1 MRKNVLVSL
10 LAVTSASTM
19 PAWANADVDQIKTDA
34 ATDWDG
40 ASDLEIESGLIVSP
54 SGATITQTIK
64 ELYPGTYTLT
74 AETNENAKIL
84 IDGKELAADGQFK
97 IDAVKDVT
105 ISIESKD
112 GSQYKVGGFKLTLVY
127 NFANAKKVLTSMLSE
142 ATSKIYTGDKAGQ
155 DLLQK
160 ASSIA
165 AKVSAIDDDKED
177 SYANYIEYGLYAET
191 LEESAIYQEIAKFST
206 DVDAQA
212 NNSSA
217 YAEAVTND
225 NSVYNVQKAALAA
238 AKAAVDAIT
247 DADEKAYVEAM
258 TKDAYGNISDL
269 IEDYKTRAVA
279 AYNEGSA
286 GIEFS
291 AEKNADFVKDVTE
304 RLNGYSAAIT
314 SAQADHAAYV
324 EVNDAITKVK
334 GDYTKSQQEIYNSL
348 QGDETHP
355 DVYEALRTE
364 AQTKLNAVYVNIM
377 AVEKANGTAEN
388 HVGAAAAKDDNLA
401 KLDEY
406 TASITDLKTYYVDKA
421 NVLKDAYTKA
431 QTELKGLQDRIDALK
446 KTPGVGDNAEFA
458 ETING
463 IQDSI
468 DEFSST
474 IEADNKDNTI
484 DSKNYS
490 ETVRKISTA
499 IDDLTSGSQG
509 AVDNYNAWVA
519 VTELLKGKQGEF
531 DEAKKAVNALAS
543 TDKKYVVSGKYAAE
557 ETAIQN
563 SIADLTKGA
572 DDALEDRKCVEY
584 QTENAA
590 AINAISA
597 TVDAYQQAA
606 EAALA
611 AYETIVTE
619 VAKYN
624 EAIAEL
630 EEKVTN
636 RSVYVYAEST
646 DQKKVTYGD
655 KIDGF
660 KATVN
665 DITGAK
671 DEALKLAGKEHSDA
685 LIAAEGKTEG
695 VTIVA
700 DAAALVDSYDPDK
713 AEYDKNVV
721 TEAVGKLTAQAT
733 ALVDDAVD
741 KLEKFEDWST
751 DSLGLRWEKE
761 IKAEKDYVDKQIV
774 DQRTAIA
781 GATDTAKTDAAAAM
795 AVLANVNSALVEIND
810 TIDKLIVKA
819 KNIKAEVAANKTA
832 KTDAD
837 KVINGI
843 ETQLLGNRATI
854 KGVVELNEDALR
866 ADEFKTLVDELSDKI
881 EEQRKAVNDAYTSE
895 TLVAA
900 WADSEDEEG
909 NKVEGIESK
918 LNAIS
923 ADVEAAREAA
933 QASTAN
939 YKAYTEMSKEITRL
953 KGLITTEKA
962 KVVELGDLGAAQTYY
977 DDLLDVTYTGDLDK
991 LQDGADNAY
1000 SEEGKRDCENFYNSK
1015 KATLKLYE
1023 TNITKVA
1030 SDAKANKENYDN
1042 QTAKHTTVSDS
1053 WSKVYYRISTSDQT
1067 SEVQGYLNRLTEQQ
1081 TLLNGVNNLIDE
1093 SYATGKSVDKN
1104 DEIIESLNNISA
1116 KIEEINQEQL
1126 GGYYGAVAKDNAER
1140 YLAFTEAVEKAR
1152 ADYNDAI
1159 ILIADFSALTNSDLA
1174 EVAAKYIKPANEAM
1188 SGLLT
1193 DLRDFEKTVST
1204 EYNDKYLGVA
1214 EPDLFDANES
1224 YKKKVETDY
1233 IGVIATALSTLDNE
1247 VSGKARELLSV
1258 KLADAESKLNAA
1270 ISSLN
1275 GYDQKVIEGS
1285 FTDVKKIIA
1294 DAKNASDEKYFALSA
1309 DKHLN
1314 ALDTITDEVISA
1326 GQEDA
1331 AQREYNTIIAAAEKQ
1346 IAADKETLAGYKYE
1360 GVENDIEA
1368 YDGAVMYYGFAKQH
1382 AEDNAGNLFGNN
1394 LDIIKATLDAYKTE
1408 AKRICDSAKAKND
1421 NFNAEQGAY
1430 GEMMQGVADLEKAH
1444 AEAAEFVD
1452 GYVIT
1457 DDCGL
1462 TDAMSRIDELRT
1474 DIENNLSAGTCASYK
1489 EDGYASD
1496 SLSVINKIK
1505 NVYTK
1510 ANTVE
1515 SERLTAE
1522 IEALKGEQNKAAN
1535 AAQQRGDAA
1544 EIEKVDSYIDAI
1556 KELSDN
1562 LIDMEADPNFSAL
1575 DEKDKQTK
1583 YLEFET
1589 RIATMRAELAA
1600 YYNTNLETT
1609 TIETLNSALAE
1620 VESKYNAEY
1629 EVLDGCH
1636 TNVKADYTEALAAVK
1651 TSIDDIRAEIAEY
1664 ADAGSILFYEGKL
1677 STGIAAVET
1686 ELAKLTQKIADA
1698 QQPYDIDTQKYGDLK
1713 DELDKLDGALA
1724 DIIEKA
1730 GDGKYE
1736 FVNIDE
1742 ASIWNEDHL
1751 VSIKSIED
1759 RIASDREALDE
1770 RTTLL
1775 TNNSKNA
1782 NAETVGKDIV
1792 AFDKGITYT
1801 ELYYRI
1807 ESTDEKE
1814 SGLRAL
1820 YNTVGNIITNS
1831 NYTKETGDKLK
1842 KDLSELDKSIK
1853 AISYYNNKAY
1863 DNFISKDIYGNDL
1876 IDEDGNPV
1884 VMAIDYMTE
1893 AVPAVWERYGEL
1905 TELLNSLKADA
1916 EYYAYILGDVNRD
1929 GSVMVDD
1936 YTEILNH
1943 VLEIETIE
1951 EGSVKYLAA
1960 DVNEDG
1966 NVNIGDI
1973 TGVTNIIIGNSNTG
1987 LRAAA
1992 RYAAQ
1997 QGGAGN
2003 IELATESNGDV
2014 TRVAVKING
2023 SAAYVGAQMDIKLPA
2038 GVTLLSA
2045 TSGSSEHNL
2054 YQNTLADGTQ
2064 RVVVS
2069 SMQNSVLCTNGEA
2082 VVWLELAG
2090 KVDGNISID
2099 NVFASDARGI
2109 AYSIDGTGNGTT
2121 GIDGLDANKSLKD
2134 KIYSVGGQ
2142 MMKTLKKGVNILRGS
2157 DGSTKKVL
2165 RK

>member
-34 ATDWDG
+34 ATDWEG

-54 SGATITQTIK
+54 SGATVTQNIGK
-64 ELYPGTYTLT
+64 LYPGTYTLT

-84 IDGKELAADGQFK
+84 IDGKELAANGQFK

-127 NFANAKKVLTSMLSE
+127 NFANAKSVLTSMLSE
-142 ATSKIYTGDKAGQ
+142 ATSKIYTEDEAGKA
-155 DLLQK
+155 LLQK
-160 ASSIA
+160 ASSLATKVAAIA
-165 AKVSAIDDDKED
+165 DDKED
-177 SYANYIEYGLYAET
+177 SYAKYIEYGLYAET
-191 LEESAIYQEIAKFST
+191 LEESAIYNEIAEFSK

-217 YAEAVTND
+217 YAEAEK
-225 NSVYNVQKAALAA
+225 VYEAQKAALAT

-247 DADEKAYVEAM
+247 DAKAKAYVDAM
-258 TKDAYGNISDL
+258 TKGAYGTISEK
-269 IEDYKTRAVA
+269 IETYKTEADA
-279 AYNEGSA
+279 AYAKGTA
-286 GIEFS
+286 GKEFS
-291 AEKNADFVKDVTE
+291 AEKNAEFVGDVTDLLKE
-304 RLNGYSAAIT
+304 YSDAIE
-314 SAQADHAAYV
+314 SAKADHAAYV
-324 EVNDAITKVK
+324 EVSEAIATIKTL
-334 GDYTKSQQEIYNSL
+334 YTTSQQEIYNSL

-364 AQTKLNAVYVNIM
+364 AQTKLNAIYVNIM
-377 AVEKANGTAEN
+377 AVEKANGTDEN

-421 NVLKDAYTKA
+421 NALKEAYTNA
-431 QTELKGLQDRIDALK
+431 QAKLKGLQDRIDALK
-446 KTPGVGDNAEFA
+446 NTPGVGDNADFT
-458 ETING
+458 ETINE
-463 IQDSI
+463 IQASI
-468 DEFSST
+468 DAFSGT

-490 ETVRKISTA
+490 ETVSKISTA
-499 IDDLTSGSQG
+499 IDELTSGSQG
-509 AVDNYNAWVA
+509 AVDNYNAWGA
-519 VTELLKGKQGEF
+519 VTDLLKDKQKEF
-531 DEAKKAVNALAS
+531 DDAKKVVNALVS

-557 ETAIQN
+557 ETAIQK

-572 DDALEDRKCVEY
+572 DEALKYGTCVEY
-584 QTENAA
+584 QTENTA

-611 AYETIVTE
+611 AYETIVTK
-619 VAKYN
+619 VAEYN

-660 KATVN
+660 KATVKN
-665 DITGAK
+665 ITGAK
-671 DEALKLAGKEHSDA
+671 DEALELAGKEHSDA
-685 LIAAEGKTEG
+685 LIAAKNKTND

-700 DAAALVDSYDPDK
+700 DVAKLVGSYDKDK
-713 AEYDKNVV
+713 TTYDEDVV
-721 TEAVGKLTAQAT
+721 DIALEKLLAQAT
-733 ALVDDAVD
+733 GLVKGAYDIINAYS
-741 KLEKFEDWST
+741 WSQ
-751 DSLGLRWEKE
+751 DELGLSHGDINNK
-761 IKAEKDYVDKQIV
+761 KA
-774 DQRTAIA
+774 AIEA
-781 GATDTAKTDAAAAM
+781 ELREQESKIESAKTESDKAAAM
-795 AVLANVNSALVEIND
+795 AVLTSVTTEVSKIN
-810 TIDKLIVKA
+810 TKIGELINEADGVKA
-819 KNIKAEVAANKTA
+819 KVQANKDA
-832 KTDAD
+832 KTAAD

-843 ETQLLGNRATI
+843 ETQLLGNRSTI
-854 KGVVELNEDALR
+854 KGVEELNEDALR
-866 ADEFKTLVDELSDKI
+866 ADEFTDMVNDLNGKIGELR
-881 EEQRKAVNDAYTSE
+881 QAVNDAYTSE

-909 NKVEGIESK
+909 NKVEGLESK

-962 KVVELGDLGAAQTYY
+962 KVGELGDLGAAQTYY

-1081 TLLNGVNNLIDE
+1081 TLLNGVTNLIDE

-1104 DEIIESLNNISA
+1104 DEIIESLKNISA
-1116 KIEEINQEQL
+1116 EIDKINQEQL

-1140 YLAFTEAVEKAR
+1140 YLAFTEAVAKAR
-1152 ADYNDAI
+1152 ADYNNAI

-1174 EVAAKYIKPANEAM
+1174 KVAADYIKSANEAM

-1204 EYNDKYLGVA
+1204 EYNKYLETA

-1247 VSGKARELLSV
+1247 VSGKARELLNV
-1258 KLADAESKLNAA
+1258 KLADAEGKLNAA
-1270 ISSLN
+1270 IASLN

-1314 ALDTITDEVISA
+1314 ALDTVTDEVISA

-1360 GVENDIEA
+1360 GVENDIKA
-1368 YDGAVMYYGFAKQH
+1368 YEEQAVIYYGFAKER
-1382 AEDNAGNLFGNN
+1382 AEANIGNLFEHMTT
-1394 LDIIKATLDAYKTE
+1394 IKAWLGVYKSTAE
-1408 AKRICDSAKAKND
+1408 SICNSAKAKND

-1444 AEAAEFVD
+1444 AEAAKFVD

-1474 DIENNLSAGTCASYK
+1474 AIENNLSAGTCASYK

-1496 SLSVINKIK
+1496 SLSVINNIK

-1510 ANTVE
+1510 ANTKE

-1556 KELSDN
+1556 KELSVN

-1575 DEKDKQTK
+1575 DAKDKQRE

-1589 RIATMRAELAA
+1589 RIATMRSELAA
-1600 YYNTNLETT
+1600 YYNANLETT

-1629 EVLDGCH
+1629 KVLNGCH

-1664 ADAGSILFYEGKL
+1664 AEAGSILFYEGKL

-1686 ELAKLTQKIADA
+1686 ELAKLTQDIADA
-1698 QQPYDIDTQKYGDLK
+1698 QTPYTINDAKYVELK
-1713 DELDKLDGALA
+1713 AELDSLEASLNA
-1724 DIIEKA
+1724 VVEKIS
-1730 GDGKYE
+1730 KYE
-1736 FVNIDE
+1736 FFDIKQYQYYIEGVRSYINYDRQTLEEANGTFSLTESSENVN
-1742 ASIWNEDHL
+1742 
-1751 VSIKSIED
+1751 KS
-1759 RIASDREALDE
+1759 
-1770 RTTLL
+1770 
-1775 TNNSKNA
+1775 
-1782 NAETVGKDIV
+1782 VV
-1792 AFDKGITYT
+1792 
-1801 ELYYRI
+1801 ELYIADLDKYATYYELEQRI
-1807 ESTDEKE
+1807 SNSVNE
-1814 SGLRAL
+1814 SGLSAL
-1820 YNTVGNIITNS
+1820 YDKVSNIIANS
-1831 NYTKETGDKLK
+1831 KYTEETRNELTTERNRLSNLIAWLYNYNSEAYTGFVNY
-1842 KDLSELDKSIK
+1842 DL
-1853 AISYYNNKAY
+1853 
-1863 DNFISKDIYGNDL
+1863 
-1876 IDEDGNPV
+1876 DGNPLFDAETELQGV
-1884 VMAIDYMTE
+1884 SIDYMTE

-1905 TELLNSLKADA
+1905 AEQLNSLKADA
-1916 EYYAYILGDVNRD
+1916 EGYAYILGDVNRD

-1951 EGSVKYLAA
+1951 EGSMKYLAA

-2069 SMQNSVLCTNGEA
+2069 SMQNSVLGTNGEA

>member
-388 HVGAAAAKDDNLA
+388 HVGAAGGKNPNLTKLAECTTSINNLKD
-401 KLDEY
+401 K
-406 TASITDLKTYYVDKA
+406 YVTKA
-421 NVLKDAYTKA
+421 NALKDAYTKA

-463 IQDSI
+463 IQASI
-468 DEFSST
+468 DAFSST
-474 IEADNKDNTI
+474 IEADNADNTI
-484 DSKNYS
+484 DSKDYS
-490 ETVRKISTA
+490 ETVSKISTA

-543 TDKKYVVSGKYAAE
+543 TDKKYVVSGKYATE
-557 ETAIQN
+557 ETAIQK
-563 SIADLTKGA
+563 SITDLTTGA
-572 DDALEDRKCVEY
+572 DAALKEGKCVEY
-584 QTENAA
+584 QTENTA
-590 AINAISA
+590 AINEIS
-597 TVDAYQQAA
+597 TKVNDYQTAA

-611 AYETIVTE
+611 AYETVVTE

-630 EEKVTN
+630 EENVTN

-660 KATVN
+660 KATVK

-700 DAAALVDSYDPDK
+700 DAATLVGSYDNDK
-713 AEYDKNVV
+713 TTYDEDVV
-721 TEAVGKLTAQAT
+721 DIALEKLLTQAT
-733 ALVDDAVD
+733 GLVKGAYDIINAYS
-741 KLEKFEDWST
+741 WSQ
-751 DSLGLRWEKE
+751 DELGLSYGDINNK
-761 IKAEKDYVDKQIV
+761 KA
-774 DQRTAIA
+774 AIEA
-781 GATDTAKTDAAAAM
+781 ELREQESKIESAKTESDKAAAM
-795 AVLANVNSALVEIND
+795 AVLTSVTTEVSKIN
-810 TIDKLIVKA
+810 TKIGELINEADGVKA
-819 KNIKAEVAANKTA
+819 KVQANKDA
-832 KTDAD
+832 KTAAD

-843 ETQLLGNRATI
+843 ETQLLGNRSTI
-854 KGVVELNEDALR
+854 KGVEELNEDALR
-866 ADEFKTLVDELSDKI
+866 ADEFTDMVNELNGKI
-881 EEQRKAVNDAYTSE
+881 GELRQAVNDAYTSE

-918 LNAIS
+918 LNTIS

-939 YKAYTEMSKEITRL
+939 YKAYTDIQKTITDL
-953 KGLITTEKA
+953 DIDANITKATDAVAAVEGINTEAKAYYDGLIS
-962 KVVELGDLGAAQTYY
+962 G
-977 DDLLDVTYTGDLDK
+977 
-991 LQDGADNAY
+991 Y
-1000 SEEGKRDCENFYNSK
+1000 SNNL
-1015 KATLKLYE
+1015 ATLKQ
-1023 TNITKVA
+1023 KA
-1030 SDAKANKENYDN
+1030 HDAYSGEDRNCAEISATIIAQLKNLNTLIKAVGTDAEKN
-1042 QTAKHTTVSDS
+1042 QTTYEEQVAEYNKTNEY
-1053 WSKVYYRISTSDQT
+1053 WSETYYKISTGDQT
-1067 SEVQGYLNRLTEQQ
+1067 SIVQEYLKQLTEQQ
-1081 TLLNGVNNLIDE
+1081 TALTELNAQMLKNYNE
-1093 SYATGKSVDKN
+1093 GKSVAENENVLAKLN
-1104 DEIIESLNNISA
+1104 EIKTTVKAIA
-1116 KIEEINQEQL
+1116 DTQEE
-1126 GGYYGAVAKDNAER
+1126 GYNAAVAADNKAR
-1140 YLAFTEAVEKAR
+1140 YDAFTATVKEVRTTYNEAL
-1152 ADYNDAI
+1152 NT
-1159 ILIADFSALTNSDLA
+1159 IAKFSALTNSELVS
-1174 EVAAKYIKPANEAM
+1174 VANSAIIVAN
-1188 SGLLT
+1188 
-1193 DLRDFEKTVST
+1193 D
-1204 EYNDKYLGVA
+1204 
-1214 EPDLFDANES
+1214 
-1224 YKKKVETDY
+1224 
-1233 IGVIATALSTLDNE
+1233 
-1247 VSGKARELLSV
+1247 
-1258 KLADAESKLNAA
+1258 
-1270 ISSLN
+1270 SLN
-1275 GYDQKVIEGS
+1275 GILRELRALENNVSDEYLSTISPAIFDAAESHKAEAEIYITKINDAITVLDDAVSTVAKNVFRNKFALANAKLDAAIDDLTNADYDSDVIAKS
-1285 FTDVKKIIA
+1285 FTDVRKIVA
-1294 DAKNASDEKYFALSA
+1294 EANRDFNDKYFALSVDA
-1309 DKHLN
+1309 HLN
-1314 ALDTITDEVISA
+1314 AFETIDELLVA
-1326 GQEDA
+1326 GKEDA
-1331 AQREYNTIIAAAEKQ
+1331 AQREWTVVITAIDEQVAKESADLETFEYIGDTDGTRKQQIIDNYAALVETTVTAAKTAYAEVEKGNLYASLPS
-1346 IAADKETLAGYKYE
+1346 IKALLTPFERSIIYSDAKAASQDQVANK
-1360 GVENDIEA
+1360 EA
-1368 YDGAVMYYGFAKQH
+1368 YDAM
-1382 AEDNAGNLFGNN
+1382 
-1394 LDIIKATLDAYKTE
+1394 KAAL
-1408 AKRICDSAKAKND
+1408 
-1421 NFNAEQGAY
+1421 
-1430 GEMMQGVADLEKAH
+1430 GELQASLET
-1444 AEAAEFVD
+1444 AAEFVD

-1457 DDCGL
+1457 VDCGEITAQNL
-1462 TDAMSRIDELRT
+1462 LNSQLSIIDRGLLSGGCVDYYNDGEGAFETSR
-1474 DIENNLSAGTCASYK
+1474 AG
-1489 EDGYASD
+1489 
-1496 SLSVINKIK
+1496 
-1505 NVYTK
+1505 
-1510 ANTVE
+1510 
-1515 SERLTAE
+1515 
-1522 IEALKGEQNKAAN
+1522 IEAAIASIYVNANDTESRRLADEIISLKGDQNKAA
-1535 AAQQRGDAA
+1535 AAVEGTDKVAEVDA
-1544 EIEKVDSYIDAI
+1544 YINKINVMDE
-1556 KELSDN
+1556 ELK
-1562 LIDMEADPNFSAL
+1562 DMEADADFIAL

-1600 YYNTNLETT
+1600 YYDANLAAT

-1620 VESKYNAEY
+1620 VESKYNAEL
-1629 EVLDGCH
+1629 EVLNGCH
-1636 TNVKADYTEALAAVK
+1636 TNVIADYTEALAAVK

-1686 ELAKLTQKIADA
+1686 ELAKLTQKIEDA
-1698 QQPYDIDTQKYGDLK
+1698 QKPYTINDAKYVELK
-1713 DELDKLDGALA
+1713 AELDELDANLNAVV
-1724 DIIEKA
+1724 EKISN
-1730 GDGKYE
+1730 YE
-1736 FVNIDE
+1736 FFDVTLNQDYIEGIRVAIDYDRQTLEDANGAFSLTENSENVNKSYVE
-1742 ASIWNEDHL
+1742 LSIANLDKYATYYEL
-1751 VSIKSIED
+1751 EQ
-1759 RIASDREALDE
+1759 RIS
-1770 RTTLL
+1770 
-1775 TNNSKNA
+1775 NS
-1782 NAETVGKDIV
+1782 V
-1792 AFDKGITYT
+1792 
-1801 ELYYRI
+1801 
-1807 ESTDEKE
+1807 KE
-1814 SGLRAL
+1814 SGLSAL
-1820 YNTVGNIITNS
+1820 YDKVSNIIANS
-1831 NYTKETGDKLK
+1831 KYTEETRNELTTECNRLYSLIAWLYNYNSEAYTGFVNY
-1842 KDLSELDKSIK
+1842 DL
-1853 AISYYNNKAY
+1853 
-1863 DNFISKDIYGNDL
+1863 
-1876 IDEDGNPV
+1876 DGNPLFDAETGIQGV
-1884 VMAIDYMTE
+1884 AIDYMTE

-1905 TELLNSLKADA
+1905 TEQLNSLQADA
-1916 EYYAYILGDVNRD
+1916 EGNAYILGDVNRD

-1943 VLEIETIE
+1943 VLEVETIE

-2069 SMQNSVLCTNGEA
+2069 SMQNSVLGTNGEA

>member
-34 ATDWDG
+34 ATDWEG
-40 ASDLEIESGLIVSP
+40 ASDLELESGLIVSP
-54 SGATITQTIK
+54 SGATVTQNIGK
-64 ELYPGTYTLT
+64 LYPGTYTLT

-84 IDGKELAADGQFK
+84 VDGKELAADGQFK

-127 NFANAKKVLTSMLSE
+127 NFANAKSVLTSMLSE
-142 ATSKIYTGDKAGQ
+142 ATSKIYAEDEAGKA
-155 DLLQK
+155 LLQE
-160 ASSIA
+160 ASSLATKVAAIA
-165 AKVSAIDDDKED
+165 DDNED
-177 SYANYIEYGLYAET
+177 SYAKYIEYGLYAET
-191 LEESAIYQEIAKFST
+191 LEKSAIYNEIAEFSKK
-206 DVDAQA
+206 VDAQA

-217 YAEAVTND
+217 YAEAKK
-225 NSVYNVQKAALAA
+225 VYEAQTTALAT

-247 DADEKAYVEAM
+247 DAKAKAYVEAM
-258 TKDAYGNISDL
+258 TKEAYGDISSM
-269 IEDYKTRAVA
+269 IEDYKKRADA
-279 AYNEGSA
+279 AYAEGSA

-291 AEKNADFVKDVTE
+291 AEKNAEFVKEVTE
-304 RLNGYSAAIT
+304 LMTGYSEAIE

-324 EVNDAITKVK
+324 EVSEAIATIKTL
-334 GDYTKSQQEIYNSL
+334 YTTSQQEIYNSL

-355 DVYEALRTE
+355 DVYEALRTK
-364 AQTKLNAVYVNIM
+364 AQTELNAVYVNIM
-377 AVEKANGTAEN
+377 AVEKANGTAES
-388 HVGAAAAKDDNLA
+388 HVGAAAAKEENLA
-401 KLDEY
+401 KLAEY
-406 TASITDLKTYYVDKA
+406 TTSINDLKTTYVDKA
-421 NVLKDAYTKA
+421 NALKEAYTEAKA
-431 QTELKGLQDRIDALK
+431 DLKGLQDRLDALK

-458 ETING
+458 ETISE
-463 IQDSI
+463 IQASI
-468 DEFSST
+468 DAFSST
-474 IEADNKDNTI
+474 IEADNKENTI
-484 DSKNYS
+484 DSKDYS
-490 ETVRKISTA
+490 ETVSKISIA
-499 IDDLTSGSQG
+499 IDELTSGSQG

-519 VTELLKGKQGEF
+519 VTELLKGKQGEY
-531 DEAKKAVNALAS
+531 DEAKKAVNALVS
-543 TDKKYVVSGKYAAE
+543 TDKVYVVSGKYATEEAAIQKSIDGFKSGA
-557 ETAIQN
+557 ETA
-563 SIADLTKGA
+563 LKEGT
-572 DDALEDRKCVEY
+572 CVDY
-584 QTENAA
+584 QTENAS
-590 AINAISA
+590 AINEIST
-597 TVDAYQQAA
+597 TVAAYQQAA
-606 EAALA
+606 KDALD
-611 AYETIVTE
+611 AYEIIVGE
-619 VAKYN
+619 VAN
-624 EAIAEL
+624 CNMAIAYL

-660 KATVN
+660 KATIKE
-665 DITGAK
+665 ITTDK
-671 DEALKLAGKEHSDA
+671 DAALDLEGKEHSDK
-685 LIAAEGKTEG
+685 LIEVADEAYTAKVEIEGKAET
-695 VTIVA
+695 
-700 DAAALVDSYDPDK
+700 LVNSYDADK

-761 IKAEKDYVDKQIV
+761 VKAEKDYVDKQIAE
-774 DQRTAIA
+774 QKTAIDD
-781 GATDTAKTDAAAAM
+781 ATKTAETDAAAAM

-819 KNIKAEVAANKTA
+819 GNIKTEVAANKTA

-837 KVINGI
+837 KAIASI

-854 KGVVELNEDALR
+854 KGVEELNEDASR
-866 ADEFKTLVDELSDKI
+866 AAEFTAMVAELSDKI
-881 EEQRKAVNDAYTSE
+881 GKQKQAVNDAYASE

-900 WADSEDEEG
+900 WADSEDGEG
-909 NKVEGIESK
+909 NKVEGIKSK
-918 LNAIS
+918 LDAIS
-923 ADVEAAREAA
+923 ADVAVAREAA

-962 KVVELGDLGAAQTYY
+962 KVGELGDLGAAQTYY

-1081 TLLNGVNNLIDE
+1081 TLLNGVTNLIDE

-1104 DEIIESLNNISA
+1104 DEIIESLKNISA
-1116 KIEEINQEQL
+1116 EIDKINQEQL

-1140 YLAFTEAVEKAR
+1140 YLAFTEAVAKAR
-1152 ADYNDAI
+1152 ADYNNAI

-1174 EVAAKYIKPANEAM
+1174 KVAADYIKSANEAM

-1204 EYNDKYLGVA
+1204 EYNKYLETA

-1247 VSGKARELLSV
+1247 VSGKARELLNV
-1258 KLADAESKLNAA
+1258 KLADAEGKLNAA
-1270 ISSLN
+1270 IASLN

-1314 ALDTITDEVISA
+1314 ALDTVTDEVISV

-1360 GVENDIEA
+1360 GVENDIKA
-1368 YDGAVMYYGFAKQH
+1368 YEEQAVIYYGFAKER
-1382 AEDNAGNLFGNN
+1382 AEANIGNLFEHMTT
-1394 LDIIKATLDAYKTE
+1394 IKAWLGVYKSTAE
-1408 AKRICDSAKAKND
+1408 SICNSAKAKND

-1444 AEAAEFVD
+1444 AEAAKFVD

-1474 DIENNLSAGTCASYK
+1474 AIENNLSAGTCASYK

-1496 SLSVINKIK
+1496 SLSVINNIK

-1510 ANTVE
+1510 ANTKE

-1556 KELSDN
+1556 KELSVN

-1575 DEKDKQTK
+1575 DAKDKQRE

-1589 RIATMRAELAA
+1589 RIATMRSELAA
-1600 YYNTNLETT
+1600 YYNANLETT

-1629 EVLDGCH
+1629 KVLNGCH
-1636 TNVKADYTEALAAVK
+1636 TNVIADYAEALAAVK
-1651 TSIDDIRAEIAEY
+1651 TSIDNMSAEIAKY
-1664 ADAGSILFYEGKL
+1664 AEAGSILFYEGKL
-1677 STGIAAVET
+1677 STGIAAVEA
-1686 ELAKLTQKIADA
+1686 ELAKLTQDIADA
-1698 QQPYDIDTQKYGDLK
+1698 QKPYTINDAKYVELTA
-1713 DELDKLDGALA
+1713 ELDKLEASLNA
-1724 DIIEKA
+1724 VVEKIS
-1730 GDGKYE
+1730 KYE
-1736 FVNIDE
+1736 FFDIKQYQYYIEGVRSYINYDRQTLEEANGTFSLTESSENVN
-1742 ASIWNEDHL
+1742 
-1751 VSIKSIED
+1751 KS
-1759 RIASDREALDE
+1759 
-1770 RTTLL
+1770 
-1775 TNNSKNA
+1775 
-1782 NAETVGKDIV
+1782 VV
-1792 AFDKGITYT
+1792 
-1801 ELYYRI
+1801 ELYIADLDKYATYYELEQRI
-1807 ESTDEKE
+1807 SNSVNE
-1814 SGLRAL
+1814 SGLSAL
-1820 YNTVGNIITNS
+1820 YDKVSNIIANS
-1831 NYTKETGDKLK
+1831 KYTEETRNELTTERNRLSNLIAWLYNYNSEAYTGFVNY
-1842 KDLSELDKSIK
+1842 DL
-1853 AISYYNNKAY
+1853 
-1863 DNFISKDIYGNDL
+1863 
-1876 IDEDGNPV
+1876 DGNPLFDAETELQGV
-1884 VMAIDYMTE
+1884 SIDYMTE

-1905 TELLNSLKADA
+1905 AEQLINLNYDA
-1916 EYYAYILGDVNRD
+1916 VESAYILGDVNRD
-1929 GSVMVDD
+1929 GSVLVDD
-1936 YTEILNH
+1936 YTQILNY
-1943 VLEIETIE
+1943 VLEVETVD
-1951 EGSVKYLAA
+1951 EGSMEYLAA

-1966 NVNIGDI
+1966 NINIGDV
-1973 TGVTNIIIGNSNTG
+1973 TAVTNAILGNNNTG
-1987 LRAAA
+1987 LRAVA
-1992 RYAAQ
+1992 RYEAAQ
-1997 QGGAGN
+1997 QGTAGSL
-2003 IELATESNGDV
+2003 ELATESNGDV

-2069 SMQNSVLCTNGEA
+2069 SMQNSALGTNGEA
-2082 VVWLELAG
+2082 VVLLELAG
-2090 KVDGNISID
+2090 KVDGNISIA

-2109 AYSIDGTGNGTT
+2109 AYSIDGTGEGTT
-2121 GIDGLDANKSLKD
+2121 GIGGVDADKSLKD

-2142 MMKTLKKGVNILRGS
+2142 VMKTLKKGVNILRGS

>member
-34 ATDWDG
+34 ATDWEG

-54 SGATITQTIK
+54 SGATVTQNIGK
-64 ELYPGTYTLT
+64 LYPGTYTLT

-84 IDGKELAADGQFK
+84 IDGKELAANGQFK

-127 NFANAKKVLTSMLSE
+127 NFANAKSVLTSMLSE
-142 ATSKIYTGDKAGQ
+142 ATSKIYTEDEAGKA
-155 DLLQK
+155 LLQK
-160 ASSIA
+160 ASSLATKVAAIA
-165 AKVSAIDDDKED
+165 DDKED
-177 SYANYIEYGLYAET
+177 SYAKYIEYGLYAET
-191 LEESAIYQEIAKFST
+191 LEESAIYNEIAEFST

-217 YAEAVTND
+217 YAEAEK
-225 NSVYNVQKAALAA
+225 VYEAQKAALAT

-247 DADEKAYVEAM
+247 DAKAKAYVDAM
-258 TKDAYGNISDL
+258 TKGAYGTISEK
-269 IEDYKTRAVA
+269 IETYKTEADA
-279 AYNEGSA
+279 AYAKGTA
-286 GIEFS
+286 GKEFS
-291 AEKNADFVKDVTE
+291 AEKNAEFVGDVTDLLKE
-304 RLNGYSAAIT
+304 YSDAIE
-314 SAQADHAAYV
+314 SAKADHAAYV
-324 EVNDAITKVK
+324 EVSEAIATIKTL
-334 GDYTKSQQEIYNSL
+334 YTTSQQEIYNSL

-355 DVYEALRTE
+355 DVYEALRTK
-364 AQTKLNAVYVNIM
+364 AQTELNAVYVNIM

-388 HVGAAAAKDDNLA
+388 HVGAAVGKDTNLT
-401 KLDEY
+401 KLAEC
-406 TASITDLKTYYVDKA
+406 TTSINNLKDKYVTKA
-421 NVLKDAYTKA
+421 NALKDAYTDAKA
-431 QTELKGLQDRIDALK
+431 ELKGLQDRLDALK
-446 KTPGVGDNAEFA
+446 NTPGVGDNAKFTG
-458 ETING
+458 TIDE
-463 IQDSI
+463 IQASI
-468 DEFSST
+468 DDFSGT
-474 IEADNKDNTI
+474 IEADNNDNTI

-490 ETVRKISTA
+490 ETVSKINTA
-499 IDDLTSGSQG
+499 IEKLTSGSQG

-519 VTELLKGKQGEF
+519 VTELLKDKQKEF
-531 DEAKKAVNALAS
+531 DDAKKVVNALVS

-557 ETAIQN
+557 ETAIQK
-563 SIADLTKGA
+563 SIADLTAGA
-572 DDALEDRKCVEY
+572 DDALKYGTCVKY

-590 AINAISA
+590 AINEIS
-597 TVDAYQQAA
+597 TKVNDYQTAA

-611 AYETIVTE
+611 AYETIVTK
-619 VAKYN
+619 VAEYN

-636 RSVYVYAEST
+636 RSVYVNGNKS
-646 DQKKVTYGD
+646 VTYGD

-660 KATVN
+660 KATVKK
-665 DITGAK
+665 ITGAK
-671 DEALKLAGKEHSDA
+671 DEALELAGKEHSDA
-685 LIAAEGKTEG
+685 LIAAAALTND
-695 VTIVA
+695 VNIVA
-700 DAAALVDSYDPDK
+700 EAAALVDIYDADK

-781 GATDTAKTDAAAAM
+781 GATETAKTDAAAAM

-866 ADEFKTLVDELSDKI
+866 VDEFTTLVDELSAKI

-909 NKVEGIESK
+909 NKVEGLESK
-918 LNAIS
+918 LNTIS

-962 KVVELGDLGAAQTYY
+962 KVGELGDLGAAQTYY

-1081 TLLNGVNNLIDE
+1081 TLLNGVTNLIDE

-1104 DEIIESLNNISA
+1104 DEIIESLKNISA
-1116 KIEEINQEQL
+1116 EIDKINQEQL

-1140 YLAFTEAVEKAR
+1140 YLAFTEAVAKAR
-1152 ADYNDAI
+1152 ADYNNAI

-1174 EVAAKYIKPANEAM
+1174 EVATDYIKNANEAM

-1204 EYNDKYLGVA
+1204 EYNKYLETA

-1247 VSGKARELLSV
+1247 VSGKARELLNV
-1258 KLADAESKLNAA
+1258 KLADAEGKLNAA
-1270 ISSLN
+1270 IASLN

-1314 ALDTITDEVISA
+1314 ALDTVTDEVISA

-1360 GVENDIEA
+1360 GVENDIKA

-1408 AKRICDSAKAKND
+1408 AKRICDAAKAKND

-1474 DIENNLSAGTCASYK
+1474 AIENNLSAGTCASYK

-1510 ANTVE
+1510 ANTAE

-1556 KELSDN
+1556 KELSVN

-1575 DEKDKQTK
+1575 DAKDKQRE

-1589 RIATMRAELAA
+1589 KIATMRAELAA
-1600 YYNTNLETT
+1600 YYDANLAAT

-1651 TSIDDIRAEIAEY
+1651 TSIDNIRAEIAEY
-1664 ADAGSILFYEGKL
+1664 AEAGSILFYEGKL

-1686 ELAKLTQKIADA
+1686 ELAKLTQDIADA

-1713 DELDKLDGALA
+1713 DELDELDGALA
-1724 DIIEKA
+1724 GIIEKA

-1759 RIASDREALDE
+1759 RIASDRDALDG
-1770 RTTLL
+1770 RSTLL

-1782 NAETVGKDIV
+1782 NAETVRKDIV

-1853 AISYYNNKAY
+1853 AISYYNNEAY

-1905 TELLNSLKADA
+1905 TEQLNSLKADA
-1916 EYYAYILGDVNRD
+1916 EGYAYILGDVNRD

-1951 EGSVKYLAA
+1951 EGSMKYLAA

-2003 IELATESNGDV
+2003 IELATESDGDV

-2069 SMQNSVLCTNGEA
+2069 SMQNSVLGTNGEA